1 MSEQPTTI
9 DNKNGGK
16 KSKNHTEITEND
28 ESHSKP
34 KNRDKPP
41 KQDSQKKTQ
50 PPKRGCPLR
59 SKENVQN
66 NNIGSDR
73 RPSRSN
79 TDKSIANSVSSHS
92 K

>member
-41 KQDSQKKTQ
+41 K
-50 PPKRGCPLR
+50 
-59 SKENVQN
+59 
-66 NNIGSDR
+66 
-73 RPSRSN
+73 
-79 TDKSIANSVSSHS
+79 
-92 K
+92 